1 MASKTT
7 TTNAPKRIAHA
18 PSLQSATLKRPVI
31 PTEFGA
37 KVPTNIR
44 QRYLN
49 LFIDEC
55 LKICSSQQEAFDK
68 ALSEEKVAYERS
80 TSRNIYLNVAVN
92 TLKKLRSLLPSPSQ
106 GANKPNNRKVVSHE
120 AMLGGKLATKISFSL
135 NRSTSLQAEDLT
147 GAALYR
153 RLKEYMMTEEQLKEN
168 GYPMPCPE
176 KPGRAVLF
184 TAEEKKTAESSCRV
198 CCRCGT
204 EYMVTPAGNCVRKE
218 ECVHHWGR
226 LRKQRVPGGWE
237 THYSCCSGVVGSPGC
252 QVAKQ
257 HVHDGR
263 KENLTGFVKTFEKLP
278 SAEGYPGIYALDCEM
293 CYTKQ
298 GLELT
303 RVTVINSDLKVV
315 YDTFVKPDRKVVDY
329 NTRFSGVT
337 EADLEDVTITLRDVQ
352 AVLLNMFSADT
363 VLIGHSLESDLFAL
377 QLLHGTVV
385 DTSVVF
391 PHRLG
396 LPYKRA
402 LRTLMADYL
411 KRIIQDSVEGH
422 DSSEDARACMEL
434 MIWKIKEDA
443 KVKR

>member
-1 MASKTT
+1 MQQGS
-7 TTNAPKRIAHA
+7 
-18 PSLQSATLKRPVI
+18 V
-31 PTEFGA
+31 
-37 KVPTNIR
+37 
-44 QRYLN
+44 YLGG
-49 LFIDEC
+49 LPLLLLADG
-55 LKICSSQQEAFDK
+55 L
-68 ALSEEKVAYERS
+68 
-80 TSRNIYLNVAVN
+80 VAV
-92 TLKKLRSLLPSPSQ
+92 R
-106 GANKPNNRKVVSHE
+106 
-120 AMLGGKLATKISFSL
+120 
-135 NRSTSLQAEDLT
+135 
-147 GAALYR
+147 
-153 RLKEYMMTEEQLKEN
+153 
-168 GYPMPCPE
+168 
-176 KPGRAVLF
+176 
-184 TAEEKKTAESSCRV
+184 ESS
-198 CCRCGT
+198 
-204 EYMVTPAGNCVRKE
+204 PASR
-218 ECVHHWGR
+218 
-226 LRKQRVPGGWE
+226 
-237 THYSCCSGVVGSPGC
+237 
-252 QVAKQ
+252 
-257 HVHDGR
+257 
-263 KENLTGFVKTFEKLP
+263 
-278 SAEGYPGIYALDCEM
+278 ALFARALNA

-303 RVTVINSDLKVV
+303 RVTVINSELKVV

-363 VLIGHSLESDLFAL
+363 ILIGHSLESDLFAL
-377 QLLHGTVV
+377 QLLHDTVV

>member
-1 MASKTT
+1 IIPPARVASSNGLDASALKARTLTGMASKTT
-7 TTNAPKRIAHA
+7 TTGVPKRIAHT
-18 PSLQSATLKRPVI
+18 PTLQSTALKRPVI
-31 PTEFGA
+31 PTEYGA

-55 LKICSSQQEAFDK
+55 MKFCPSQQGAFDK
-68 ALSEEKVAYERS
+68 ALAEEKVVYERS

-92 TLKKLRSLLPSPSQ
+92 TLKKLRTLLP
-106 GANKPNNRKVVSHE
+106 R
-120 AMLGGKLATKISFSL
+120 AT
-135 NRSTSLQAEDLT
+135 
-147 GAALYR
+147 LYR
-153 RLKEYMMTEEQLKEN
+153 RLKEYVLTEDELKEH
-168 GYPMPCPE
+168 GYPLPSPE
-176 KPGRAVLF
+176 RPGRAFVF
-184 TAEEKKTAESSCRV
+184 AAEEKKLTDGSCRI

-204 EYMVTPAGNCVRKE
+204 EYMVSPSGNCVRKE
-218 ECVHHWGR
+218 ECIHHWGR

-237 THYSCCSGVVGSPGC
+237 THYSCCSGAVGSLGC

-263 KENLTGFVKTFEKLP
+263 KESLEGFVKTFEKLP
-278 SAEGYPGIYALDCEM
+278 RADGHPGIYALDCEM

-303 RVTVINSDLKVV
+303 RVTVINSDLKVI
-315 YDTFVKPDRKVVDY
+315 YDTFVKPDSRIVDY

-337 EADLEDVTITLRDVQ
+337 EADLENASITLRDVQ
-352 AVLLNMFSADT
+352 AVLLSMFST
-363 VLIGHSLESDLFAL
+363 ETILIGHSLESDLFAL
-377 QLLHGTVV
+377 KLIHTMVV
-385 DTSVVF
+385 DTAVVF